1 MLNSPWIIDPSL
13 IKCLKNQNLCI
24 ILSSMGGN
32 SLGLGVISLDMGGI
46 WLDVGVI

>member
-1 MLNSPWIIDPSL
+1 MFKWDIWKLLNL
-13 IKCLKNQNLCI
+13 GVF
-24 ILSSMGGN
+24 LSSMGGN

>member
-1 MLNSPWIIDPSL
+1 M
-13 IKCLKNQNLCI
+13 KNQNLGI

-46 WLDVGVI
+46 WLDVGVIEFLNNSFSIY